1 MVWKMILL
9 PLLSLVMVVV
19 NVVQLAARLSQPEP
33 GSLAGSV
40 LMTIVWLGLLVF
52 SLRYALSRGKGSV
65 PPTSEKKDNG
75 PQSGSEGE

>member
-52 SLRYALSRGKGSV
+52 SLRYSLSRIKGSV
-65 PPTSEKKDNG
+65 PQAPEEKDNG
-75 PQSGSEGE
+75 PQSGTEGE